1 MATQAVRK
9 TRQSIMAERAFYL
22 AMMAAIF
29 LLVVW
34 GFAPSFYLRS
44 LVSPPPTYI
53 DRPDWMSWMFIAHGV
68 LATAWLVLF
77 AAQTVL
83 IGRKQLRLHK
93 AIGQSVKPLYFVLVG
108 TGFLVGYIGA
118 RYGFHQVPF
127 DSVTFSALPWL
138 VITVFAILGW
148 AGLHERRDPQ
158 RHKRLMLLATIALA
172 DAGVARVTMFHGL
185 LPPWLSTTVLLLIPL
200 LVWDLATLR
209 RIHRTTVKGGLLV
222 AGALLLSVPIGMTK
236 PWHAFVTTI
245 IGGEGMPAG
254 KIAD

>member
-9 TRQSIMAERAFYL
+9 TRQSLMAERAFYL
-22 AMMAAIF
+22 SMMAAIF

-34 GFAPSFYLRS
+34 GFAPSFYLRG
-44 LVSPPPTYI
+44 LVTPPPTYI
-53 DRPDWMSWMFIAHGV
+53 DRPDWMSWAFIVHGL
-68 LATAWLVLF
+68 LATVWLILF
-77 AAQTVL
+77 AVQTVL

-93 AIGQSVKPLYFVLVG
+93 AIGLSVRPLYLVLIATGLAVG
-108 TGFLVGYIGA
+108 FIGA

-138 VITVFAILGW
+138 VILAFAILGW
-148 AGLHERRDPQ
+148 AGLNERRDPQ

-185 LPPWLSTTVLLLIPL
+185 LPPWLSTTLLLLIPL
-200 LVWDLATLR
+200 VIWDLATLR
-209 RIHRTTVKGGLLV
+209 RLHRTTLTAGSFV
-222 AGALLLSVPIGMTK
+222 AAVLLLAIPIGMSK
-236 PWHAFVTTI
+236 PWHALVTTI
-245 IGGEGMPAG
+245 IGSEGMPAG